1 MIEEFVIRPGRS
13 FIGWT
18 KASSKGA
25 EFRILSE
32 VAVSVYCEDEHGAV
46 TSWPPRCEHHINVS
60 LDTPRRLKLR
70 LQNSSGTRKARGT
83 IEVIRG

>member
-1 MIEEFVIRPGRS
+1 MIEDFVIRPGRS
-13 FIGWT
+13 LIAWAKTSRRG
-18 KASSKGA
+18 

-46 TSWPPRCEHHINVS
+46 ASHPPRCEHHINVA
-60 LDTPRRLKLR
+60 LDSPRKLKLR

-83 IEVIRG
+83 LEVIRG